1 MSENN
6 WIDDDDV
13 EVPLFLGKYE
23 GERNEEGERHGMAK
37 AFLPNGDLFEGH
49 YENGKR
55 HGAGKYVFSAGNGV
69 RYEGHYS
76 KGKRHGQGVMYYPD
90 GSIYDGTWSEGLRSG
105 KGKYK
110 YANGD
115 VYEGNWKNGKRN
127 GLGTYTY
134 QEKGMTFTG
143 NWINGVF
150 EGEGKVSTETYI
162 FQGHFREEQPT
173 GTGRFVFPAVGC
185 QQVRH

>member
-1 MSENN
+1 MSNRFFKPFTF
-6 WIDDDDV
+6 
-13 EVPLFLGKYE
+13 PL
-23 GERNEEGERHGMAK
+23 
-37 AFLPNGDLFEGH
+37 
-49 YENGKR
+49 
-55 HGAGKYVFSAGNGV
+55 

-143 NWINGVF
+143 
-150 EGEGKVSTETYI
+150 
-162 FQGHFREEQPT
+162 
-173 GTGRFVFPAVGC
+173 
-185 QQVRH
+185 